1 MSVFAASA
9 IVIALLMTAVWLVSL
24 RLRDA
29 SIIDLVWGLGFV
41 VVVWTATIRSESRTW
56 LLPVLTTIWGL
67 RLSLYLA
74 WRNHGQPED
83 HRYQAMRR
91 HHGRAFP
98 LVSLLTVFALQGV
111 VMWVVSL
118 PLQAGS
124 LPGGAEW
131 PVLKVIGIL
140 LWAVGLLFEATGDWQ
155 LARFRSDPQN
165 AGRVLDTGLW
175 RYTRHPN
182 YFGDFLVWWGLYL
195 VAVSTSQ
202 AWWTVIGPAVMSVF
216 LMRVS
221 GVTLLEKT
229 LRQTRPQYVDYIER
243 TNAFFPGRPRARP

>member
-1 MSVFAASA
+1 MSVYATSA
-9 IVIALLMTAVWLVSL
+9 IVITLLMTAVWLVSL

-29 SIIDLVWGLGFV
+29 SIIDLVWGLGFAL
-41 VVVWTATIRSESRTW
+41 VVWSATISSESQQW

-83 HRYQAMRR
+83 PRYQAMRR
-91 HHGRAFP
+91 HHGHAFP
-98 LVSLLTVFALQGV
+98 VVSLLTVFGLQGL

-124 LPGGAEW
+124 LPGDTDWSA
-131 PVLKVIGIL
+131 LKVVGML
-140 LWAVGLLFEATGDWQ
+140 LWAVGLFFEATGDWQ
-155 LARFRSDPQN
+155 LARFRSDPHN
-165 AGRVLDTGLW
+165 AGRVLDSGLW

-195 VAVSTSQ
+195 VSVSISQ
-202 AWWTVIGPAVMSVF
+202 AWWTAIGPLVMSVF

-221 GVTLLEKT
+221 GVTLLEKS
-229 LRQTRPQYVDYIER
+229 LRRSRPQYVEYIER
-243 TNAFFPGRPRARP
+243 TNAFFPWRPRARH